1 MTLSY
6 KQREFARLVAHGE
19 TKRGAAAKAGYS
31 ERTANSAAARLLQNA
46 EVVSEIDRIRAELA
60 QDTAITAEYVIARL
74 RIEAER
80 EGPGSQHSARVRAL
94 ELLGRVTGVIR
105 DRMEVDGEVVH
116 LHGVLPP
123 EMRRVALRAMAELP
137 EDTPDEIV
145 EAHVLSALPAVQDDR
160 RS

>member
-1 MTLSY
+1 MTLSF

-31 ERTANSAAARLLQNA
+31 ERTSNSAAARLLQNA

-94 ELLGRVTGVIR
+94 ELLGRITGVIR
-105 DRMEVDGEVVH
+105 DRMEVDGEVVC

-123 EMRRVALRAMAELP
+123 EIRRVALRAMAELP

-145 EAHVLSALPAVQDDR
+145 EAHVLSALPAVQGDR